1 VLAELR
7 RVPRSGERL
16 VLDGYEITVESVRDN
31 RIVAVRIHP
40 TSTGEFPRQTGTD
53 EAETRN

>member
-1 VLAELR
+1 
-7 RVPRSGERL
+7 
-16 VLDGYEITVESVRDN
+16 VESVRDN

-40 TSTGEFPRQTGTD
+40 TSTGEFPLQTGTD